1 MLPPVLI
8 LNTHLPVFPG
18 GGGVEALTTRYLA
31 GLSEAVGLV
40 SMAHAAR
47 DLEQARP
54 LSEAGVRLYLWRSPA
69 VDAPA
74 PGATPAPSLRERLA
88 PRLRD
93 LVDRLQSGADRPAD
107 TFVLERGLRNLSAG
121 LWQALAERRWPIV
134 AVVESS
140 AAGFLRSL
148 PRPRLAVLV
157 MHDVRALVYERR
169 AAVAQSPRERRRW
182 QREAGRY
189 RAFERRWCAEY
200 DVVVTVSEHDARWV
214 REQYRPRRVVTV
226 PLPVDAGYFAP
237 APAEA
242 EVPGRVLFTG
252 LMNHPPNADAAAF
265 FAREVFP
272 RVRARVP
279 GATFEVVG
287 RHPTPGVLAL
297 AGLPG
302 VEVAG
307 AVPDV
312 RPHLASASV
321 VVVPLRFG
329 SGARQKILE
338 AWCAGRC
345 VVSTSLGAEGLEFE
359 DGRNLLLADG
369 AEALAEQVARAL
381 SDAGLRD
388 SLRRAGREV
397 ALRAH
402 DPRRIAEDY
411 ARALQAALH
420 EKPAPLRGLVD
431 LRFLRPGG
439 DDAAQRRARGLVR
452 ALPALLGPDERC
464 TVLLPA
470 AARRELDWPADGR
483 LRAWCPDDL
492 GVRLRALRGRA
503 WQALRGALGIFRDV
517 SPELLRLRWL
527 RELEADACYAPAGPS
542 PELAPLA
549 QVETEGLPDEPVELA
564 RAVLERLRAA
574 ARS

>member
-18 GGGVEALTTRYLA
+18 GGGVEALTTRHLA
-31 GLSEAVGLV
+31 ALSEAVGLV
-40 SMAHAAR
+40 SMAHTAR

-54 LSEAGVRLYLWRSPA
+54 LAEAGVRLYLWRSPA

-74 PGATPAPSLRERLA
+74 AAAPPRPSLRERLA

-93 LVDRLQSGADRPAD
+93 LVDRLQSGPERPAD
-107 TFVLERGLRNLSAG
+107 TFVLERGLRNLSPG
-121 LWQALAERRWPIV
+121 LWQALGERGWPIV

-169 AAVAQSPRERRRW
+169 AAVAPAPAERRRW
-182 QREAGRY
+182 QREAARY

-200 DVVVTVSEHDARWV
+200 DVVVTVSEHDAAWV
-214 REQYRPRRVVTV
+214 REHYRPRRAVTV

-237 APAEA
+237 AAEEA

-279 GATFEVVG
+279 SATFQVVG
-287 RHPTPGVLAL
+287 RHAPPEVLAL
-297 AGLPG
+297 AARPG
-302 VEVAG
+302 VEVTG

-312 RPHLASASV
+312 RPHLAQASV
-321 VVVPLRFG
+321 VVVPLRYG

-345 VVSTSLGAEGLEFE
+345 VVSTPLGAEGLEFE
-359 DGRNLLLADG
+359 DGRNLLLAEG
-369 AEALAEQVARAL
+369 AEGLADQVARAL
-381 SDAGLRD
+381 QQPELRA
-388 SLRRAGREV
+388 RVRTAGREV

-402 DPRRIAEDY
+402 DPRRVAEGY
-411 ARALQAALH
+411 ARALQAALD
-420 EKPAPLRGLVD
+420 EQARPLRALLD

-439 DDAAQRRARGLVR
+439 DDALQRRARGLLR
-452 ALPALLGPDERC
+452 ELPPLLEPGKRC
-464 TVLLPA
+464 TALLPA
-470 AARRELDWPADGR
+470 AVRRELDWPADRR
-483 LRAWCPDDL
+483 LRPWCPDDA
-492 GVRLRALRGRA
+492 GVRLRELRGRA

-517 SPELLRLRWL
+517 SPELQRLRWL
-527 RELEADACYAPAGPS
+527 RELEAEVCFAPGGAAPD
-542 PELAPLA
+542 LAPLA
-549 QVETEGLPDEPVELA
+549 QVATDGLPDEPAELA

-574 ARS
+574 ARG

>member
-18 GGGVEALTTRYLA
+18 GGGVEALTTRHLA
-31 GLSEAVGLV
+31 ALSEAVGLV
-40 SMAHAAR
+40 SMAHTAR
-47 DLEQARP
+47 DLEQARA
-54 LSEAGVRLYLWRSPA
+54 LAEAGVRLYLWRSPA

-74 PGATPAPSLRERLA
+74 PAAPPRPSLRERLA

-93 LVDRLQSGADRPAD
+93 LVDRLQSGPERPAD
-107 TFVLERGLRNLSAG
+107 TFVLERGLRNLSPG
-121 LWQALAERRWPIV
+121 LWQALGERAWPIV

-169 AAVAQSPRERRRW
+169 AAVATAPAERRRW
-182 QREAGRY
+182 QREAARY
-189 RAFERRWCAEY
+189 RAFERRWCGEY

-214 REQYRPRRVVTV
+214 REHYRPRRVITV

-242 EVPGRVLFTG
+242 AVPGRVVFTG

-265 FAREVFP
+265 FAREVLP
-272 RVRARVP
+272 QVRARVP
-279 GATFEVVG
+279 SATFQVVG
-287 RHPTPGVLAL
+287 RHPPPEVLAL
-297 AGLPG
+297 AELPG

-307 AVPDV
+307 PVPDV
-312 RPHLASASV
+312 RPHLAQASV

-345 VVSTSLGAEGLEFE
+345 VVSTPLGAEGLEYE
-359 DGRNLLLADG
+359 DGRHLLLADG
-369 AEALAEQVARAL
+369 AAVLAERVARAL
-381 SDAGLRD
+381 LDAGLRE
-388 SLRRAGREV
+388 SVRLAGREV

-402 DPRRIAEDY
+402 DPGRVAEGY
-411 ARALQAALH
+411 ACALQAALA
-420 EKPAPLRGLVD
+420 EQPRPLRALLD
-431 LRFLRPGG
+431 LRAGAGPAERL
-439 DDAAQRRARGLVR
+439 LLR
-452 ALPALLGPDERC
+452 ALPPLLAPGERC

-470 AARRELDWPADGR
+470 AQARRVEWPADGR
-483 LRAWCPDDL
+483 LRPWCPDGA

-527 RELEADACYAPAGPS
+527 RELEAEVCWTPDRPADD
-542 PELAPLA
+542 LAPLRHVTGEDLPG
-549 QVETEGLPDEPVELA
+549 QPDERA
-564 RAVLERLRAA
+564 RALLERLRAA
-574 ARS
+574 ARG

>member
-18 GGGVEALTTRYLA
+18 GGGVEALTTRHLA
-31 GLSEAVGLV
+31 ALSEAVGLV
-40 SMAHAAR
+40 SMVHSAR
-47 DLEQARP
+47 DLEQAQP
-54 LSEAGVRLYLWRSPA
+54 LFDAGVRPYLWRSPA
-69 VDAPA
+69 ADAP
-74 PGATPAPSLRERLA
+74 PAAGPARPSPRERLA
-88 PRLRD
+88 PVLRD
-93 LVDRLQSGADRPAD
+93 LVDRLQAGTDRPAD
-107 TFVLERGLRNLSAG
+107 TFVLQRGFRHLSAG
-121 LWQALAERRWPIV
+121 VWQALSERRWPIV
-134 AVVESS
+134 AVVEST
-140 AAGFLRSL
+140 AAGLLGSL
-148 PRPRLAVLV
+148 PRPRLSVLV

-169 AAVAQSPRERRRW
+169 AAVAGSSDERRRW
-182 QREAGRY
+182 QREARRY
-189 RAFERRWCAEY
+189 RAFEARWCREY
-200 DVVVTVSEHDARWV
+200 DLVVTVSEHDARWV
-214 REQYRPRRVVTV
+214 RERYRPRRVITV
-226 PLPVDAGYFAP
+226 PLPVDAGYFAA

-242 EVPGRVLFTG
+242 QQPGQIVFTG
-252 LMNHPPNADAAAF
+252 LMNHPPNADAAVF
-265 FAREVFP
+265 FAREVLP

-279 GATFEVVG
+279 GARFQVVG
-287 RHPTPGVLAL
+287 RHAPPEVLELAAL
-297 AGLPG
+297 EG
-302 VEVAG
+302 VEVTG

-312 RPHLASASV
+312 RPHLAQASV

-338 AWCAGRC
+338 AWCLGRC
-345 VVSTSLGAEGLEFE
+345 VVSTPLGAEGLEAE
-359 DGRNLLLADG
+359 DGRNLLLAEG

>member
-18 GGGVEALTTRYLA
+18 GGGVEALTTRHLA
-31 GLSEAVGLV
+31 ALSEAVGLV
-40 SMAHAAR
+40 SMAHTAR

-54 LSEAGVRLYLWRSPA
+54 LAEAGVRLYLWRSPA
-69 VDAPA
+69 VDEPAQAAP
-74 PGATPAPSLRERLA
+74 PRPSLRERLA

-93 LVDRLQSGADRPAD
+93 LVDRLQSGPERPAD
-107 TFVLERGLRNLSAG
+107 TFVLERGLRNLSPG
-121 LWQALAERRWPIV
+121 LWQALGERSWPIV

-169 AAVAQSPRERRRW
+169 AAVALSPAERRRW
-182 QREAGRY
+182 QREAARY

-214 REQYRPRRVVTV
+214 REHYRPRRVVTV

-242 EVPGRVLFTG
+242 AVPGRVVFAG

-265 FAREVFP
+265 FAREVLP

-279 GATFEVVG
+279 SATFQVVG
-287 RHPTPGVLAL
+287 RHPPPEVLAL
-297 AGLPG
+297 AELAG

-307 AVPDV
+307 SVPDV
-312 RPHLASASV
+312 RPHLAQASV

-345 VVSTSLGAEGLEFE
+345 VVSTPLGAEGLECE
-359 DGRNLLLADG
+359 DGRHLLLADG
-369 AEALAEQVARAL
+369 AAALAERVAQAL
-381 SDAGLRD
+381 LDAGLRE
-388 SLRRAGREV
+388 SVRLAGREV

-402 DPRRIAEDY
+402 DPRRVAEDY
-411 ARALQAALH
+411 ARALQAALA
-420 EKPAPLRGLVD
+420 EPPRPLRALLD
-431 LRFLRPGG
+431 LRASAGP
-439 DDAAQRRARGLVR
+439 AEQ
-452 ALPALLGPDERC
+452 ALLRDLPLLLEPGERC

-470 AARRELDWPADGR
+470 ALARRVAWPADGR
-483 LRAWCPDDL
+483 LRPWCPDGT

-517 SPELLRLRWL
+517 SPELSRLRWL
-527 RELEADACYAPAGPS
+527 RELDAEACWTPGRPAPD
-542 PELAPLA
+542 LAPLRHVA
-549 QVETEGLPDEPVELA
+549 GDGLPGQPGERA
-564 RAVLERLRAA
+564 RALLERLRAA
-574 ARS
+574 ARG